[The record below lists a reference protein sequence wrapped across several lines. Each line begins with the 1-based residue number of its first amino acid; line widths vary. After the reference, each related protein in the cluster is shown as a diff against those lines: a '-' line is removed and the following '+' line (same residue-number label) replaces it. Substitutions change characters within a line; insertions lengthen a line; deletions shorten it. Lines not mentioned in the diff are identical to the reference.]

1 MQPYSRKVSPF
12 CNARICSESFP
23 ATWNVTE
30 KEPAFYYSTNGSVY
44 LTNSS
49 LPPYDP
55 DSLSPTEVT
64 AVIALDL
71 LDKTQREE
79 VETTFHLGSAREAIQ
94 NAITVGVINTIQLFS
109 PGGEHGKRSSA
120 CRSFRGS

>member
-1 MQPYSRKVSPF
+1 MPYSRKVSPF
-12 CNARICSESFP
+12 CNARICSQSFP

-55 DSLSPTEVT
+55 DSLSPTQVT
-64 AVIALDL
+64 AVIALDI

-79 VETTFHLGSAREAIQ
+79 IETTFQLGQAREAIQ
-94 NAITVGVINTIQLFS
+94 NTITLGVVNTM
-109 PGGEHGKRSSA
+109 SSYLPPVVNVA
-120 CRSFRGS
+120 KETKSKFL